1 MERRPIGLFVKGPG
15 ADQTRLEATG
25 PVHLE
30 LPSRDGPAY
39 NEGVVVIS
47 NGETWI
53 MDSHGEEPDRNAAT
67 AADSQEQAQAPSPRY
82 KPCNDATG
90 RVLPITPEEQARN
103 ARAIAAFVERMLA
116 MPDEDPPGAWEEAMR
131 DLDAHRPHRKLF
143 EGMY

>member
-1 MERRPIGLFVKGPG
+1 M
-15 ADQTRLEATG
+15 DRL
-25 PVHLE
+25 
-30 LPSRDGPAY
+30 
-39 NEGVVVIS
+39 
-47 NGETWI
+47 
-53 MDSHGEEPDRNAAT
+53 GEEHDRNAAT
-67 AADSQEQAQAPSPRY
+67 AADSQEQAKAPCPRY

-103 ARAIAAFVERMLA
+103 ARAIAALVERMLA